1 MNINNYKF
9 KAVCY
14 DCGLESNPAEFKD
27 MGDVYQVYLP
37 QRCGCTRAPEIC
49 QFTGF
54 KDGSQKEIFEGDV
67 LLDECPRQDKD
78 RLVVAV
84 FESGCFELH
93 RFPKGQDKI
102 LGDYLRDMSGAANS
116 GRLLEYT
123 VIGNQ
128 WEPIDRLE
136 KKAANV

>member
-9 KAVCY
+9 KAVCHN
-14 DCGLESNPAEFKD
+14 CGSESEVAGFEDAGFSF
-27 MGDVYQVYLP
+27 DVAIPL
-37 QRCGCTRAPEIC
+37 RCGCPIIPDIC

-67 LLDECPRQDKD
+67 LLDEYPRHDKD
-78 RLVVAV
+78 RLVVVV

-102 LGDYLRDMSGAANS
+102 KGDYLRDMSGAANS